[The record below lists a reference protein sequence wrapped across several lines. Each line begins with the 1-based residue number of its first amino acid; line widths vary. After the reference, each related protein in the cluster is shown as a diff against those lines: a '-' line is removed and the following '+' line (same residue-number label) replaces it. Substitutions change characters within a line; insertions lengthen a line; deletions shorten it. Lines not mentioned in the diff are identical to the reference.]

1 MKVSSK
7 SKKNKGEVRI
17 YREISGVVLMALAI
31 FLFLVLFSYHPEDS
45 SFNVV
50 QGKIGVPI
58 QNWGGIIGSH
68 LADISFQTLGLLA
81 WLLIPILL
89 GVGILLLFPNWFN
102 QPSLRFILGT
112 GSSLIFLSSLFGL
125 AGEWEI
131 GGQLPFPLGGSVGVI
146 LAHFF
151 IHYLGRLVAVV
162 VILVGWFVCITVF
175 FRVSLVRGLAQVL
188 KIVSWPFLYLHREF
202 LMARLRRQH
211 RVAIKRPEQKEA
223 PAAPGETPAPP
234 VVMGSSPHPTPVRV
248 AAQEIFSFMDRSGQF
263 KLPSTTLLDPV
274 PKEERPVD
282 QKSLE
287 FNSRNLVQKLSN
299 FGVDGRVTEIRTGPV
314 VSLYEF
320 ELAPGIR
327 LSRVESLSDD
337 IAMAIG
343 AQSVRVIRPP
353 GKSVVG
359 IEVPNPVREQ
369 IFLRSMLESDSFK
382 GSASPMSL
390 ALGKGIFGDP
400 VVVSLGN
407 NLPHLLVAGT
417 TGSGKS
423 VSLNAMI
430 LSILFKAT
438 PEDVR
443 LLMIDPKMLELT
455 AYDGLPHLLIP
466 VITDSKSAA
475 QALKWMVEKMEERYR
490 LMNKLGSK
498 SIESLNK
505 LVDKER
511 RLRSSLSLKDKG
523 AAVEPGEPGESGGES
538 TGEEMPRGRLPYI
551 VVIIDELADLMAVAA
566 NEVEVSLQRLA
577 QKARQAGI
585 HLIVATQRPSVD
597 IITGVIKANFPSRI
611 SFQVSSRV
619 DSRTILDDDGAESL
633 LGKGDMLFIPPVT
646 KQIERVHGAY
656 VSEDEIKRVVD
667 FWKKQAKPEFEQV
680 VVQSESRPD
689 DFDADLDEK
698 YAEVLEFVKEI
709 GQVSISMVQRK
720 HRIGYNRAARLVE
733 RMEREGIIGPPD
745 GARPRE
751 VLITPDG
758 KPRK

>member
-1 MKVSSK
+1 MKVNSK
-7 SKKNKGEVRI
+7 SKKSKGEIRI
-17 YREISGVVLMALAI
+17 YREISGVVLSALAI
-31 FLFLVLFSYHPEDS
+31 FMFLVLFSYHPEDS

-50 QGKIGVPI
+50 QGKLGVPV
-58 QNWGGIIGSH
+58 QNWGGIVGSH
-68 LADISFQTLGLLA
+68 LADLSLQTLGLLA

-89 GVGILLLFPNWFN
+89 GVGVLLLFPNWFN
-102 QPSLRFILGT
+102 PPSLRFILGT

-125 AGEWEI
+125 AGEWKI
-131 GGQLPFPLGGSVGVI
+131 GGRLPFPLGGSAGII

-151 IHYLGRLVAVV
+151 IHYLGRLGAVV
-162 VILVGWFVCITVF
+162 VILVGWFVCITLF
-175 FRVSLVRGLAQVL
+175 FRVSLVRWLAQVL
-188 KIVSWPFLYLHREF
+188 KVVSWPFLYLHREI
-202 LMARLRRQH
+202 LMARIRRQ
-211 RVAIKRPEQKEA
+211 RREATKRPEPKEES
-223 PAAPGETPAPP
+223 AAPGETPVHPM
-234 VVMGSSPHPTPVRV
+234 VVESSPPPPPVRV

-263 KLPSTTLLDPV
+263 KLPSLNLLDPI
-274 PKEERPVD
+274 PKEERQLD

-299 FGVDGRVTEIRTGPV
+299 FGVEGRVTEIRTGPV

-359 IEVPNPVREQ
+359 IEVPNPAREP
-369 IFLRSMLESDSFK
+369 IVLRSVLESDNFR

-407 NLPHLLVAGT
+407 TLPHLLVAGT

-443 LLMIDPKMLELT
+443 LLLIDPKMLDLT
-455 AYDGLPHLLIP
+455 SYDGLPHLLIP

-475 QALKWMVEKMEERYR
+475 QSLKWMVEKMEDRYR
-490 LMNKLGSK
+490 LMNKLGIK

-505 LVDKER
+505 LIEKDR
-511 RLRSSLSLKDKG
+511 RLRSSLSLKEKG
-523 AAVEPGEPGESGGES
+523 GMEEPDGESGG
-538 TGEEMPRGRLPYI
+538 GELPQGRLPYI

-566 NEVEVSLQRLA
+566 NDVEVSLQRLA

-646 KQIERVHGAY
+646 KQIERVHGPF
-656 VSEDEIKRVVD
+656 VSEEEIKRVVD
-667 FWKKQAKPEFEQV
+667 FWKKQGKPEYDQV
-680 VVQSESRPD
+680 VIKSESRPD
-689 DFDADLDEK
+689 DFDPDLDEK

-709 GQVSISMVQRK
+709 GQVSISMIQRK

-733 RMEREGIIGPPD
+733 RMEREGIIGPQD
-745 GARPRE
+745 GVRPRE
-751 VLITPDG
+751 VLISPDG

>member
-1 MKVSSK
+1 MKANAK
-7 SKKNKGEVRI
+7 SKKGRGEIKI
-17 YREISGVVLMALAI
+17 YREIFGVVLVALAV
-31 FLFLVLFSYHPEDS
+31 FLFLVLFSSHPEDS
-45 SFNVV
+45 SFNVI
-50 QGKIGVPI
+50 QGKFEIPV
-58 QNWGGIIGSH
+58 QNWGGIVGSH
-68 LADISFQTLGLLA
+68 LADLSFQTLGLLA

-89 GVGILLLFPNWFN
+89 GIGVLLLFPNWFN
-102 QPSLRFILGT
+102 PPSVRVLLGT

-125 AGEWEI
+125 AGEWKI
-131 GGQLPFPLGGSVGVI
+131 GGRLPFPLGGSAGII

-151 IHYLGRLVAVV
+151 IHYLGRLGAGVV
-162 VILVGWFVCITVF
+162 LLVGWFVCITIF
-175 FRVSLVRGLAQVL
+175 FRVSLVRALAQVL
-188 KIVSWPFLYLHREF
+188 KVLSWPFLYLHQRI
-202 LMARLRRQH
+202 MVVWMRRQR
-211 RVAIKRPEQKEA
+211 RVVRRSPEPKEE
-223 PAAPGETPAPP
+223 PQTPGEVHRPP
-234 VVMGSSPHPTPVRV
+234 VVVENAPPPPPVRV
-248 AAQEIFSFMDRSGQF
+248 TAQEIFSFMDRSGQF
-263 KLPSTTLLDPV
+263 KLPSLNLLDPV
-274 PKEERPVD
+274 PKEERQLD

-287 FNSRNLVQKLSN
+287 FNSRTLVQKLSN
-299 FGVDGRVTEIRTGPV
+299 FGVEGRVTEIRTGPV

-359 IEVPNPVREQ
+359 IEVPNPARDQ
-369 IFLRSMLESDSFK
+369 IVLRSVLESESFR
-382 GSASPMSL
+382 GSRSPLTL

-407 NLPHLLVAGT
+407 TLPHLLVAGT

-443 LLMIDPKMLELT
+443 LLLIDPKMLELT
-455 AYDGLPHLLIP
+455 AYEGLPHLLVP

-475 QALKWMVEKMEERYR
+475 QSLKWIVEKMEERYR
-490 LMNKLGSK
+490 LMNRMAIK
-498 SIESLNK
+498 SIESLNNK
-505 LVDKER
+505 IEKDR
-511 RLRSSLSLKDKG
+511 RLRSSLPLKEKG
-523 AAVEPGEPGESGGES
+523 PAGEPGGES
-538 TGEEMPRGRLPYI
+538 PGEEIPPGRLPYI

-566 NEVEVSLQRLA
+566 NDVEVSLQRLA

-619 DSRTILDDDGAESL
+619 DSRTILDDDGAASL
-633 LGKGDMLFIPPVT
+633 LGKGDMLFIPPIT
-646 KQIERVHGAY
+646 KQIERVHGAF
-656 VSEDEIKRVVD
+656 VSEEEIKRVVE
-667 FWKKQAKPEFEQV
+667 FWKKQGKPEYAQV
-680 VVQSESRPD
+680 VVKSENRPD
-689 DFDADLDEK
+689 DFDPDLDKK

-709 GQVSISMVQRK
+709 GQVSISMIQRK
-720 HRIGYNRAARLVE
+720 FRIGYNRAARLVE
-733 RMEREGIIGPPD
+733 RMEREGIIGPAD

-751 VLITPDG
+751 VLVTPEG
-758 KPRK
+758 KSRK

>member
-7 SKKNKGEVRI
+7 SKKNKGENKI
-17 YREISGVVLMALAI
+17 YRELFGVLLAALAV
-31 FLFLVLFSYHPEDS
+31 FLFLVLFSYHPEDP

-50 QGKIGVPI
+50 QGKIGVPVR
-58 QNWGGIIGSH
+58 NLGGIIGSH
-68 LADISFQTLGLLA
+68 LADLAFQTLGLLA

-89 GVGILLLFPNWFN
+89 GAGVLLLFPSWFN
-102 QPSLRFILGT
+102 PPSLRFILGT

-125 AGEWEI
+125 AGESQV
-131 GGQLPFPLGGSVGVI
+131 GGRLPFPLGGSAGVI
-146 LAHFF
+146 LANFF
-151 IHYLGRLVAVV
+151 IHYLGSVGAVV

-175 FRVSLVRGLAQVL
+175 FRVSLVRWLGQFL
-188 KIVSWPFLYLHREF
+188 KVASVPFLYLHREII
-202 LMARLRRQH
+202 MARLRRQ
-211 RVAIKRPEQKEA
+211 RREATKRPADKGE
-223 PAAPGETPAPP
+223 PAAPGAAPAPP
-234 VVMGSSPHPTPVRV
+234 VVVESAPPPPPVR
-248 AAQEIFSFMDRSGQF
+248 ATAQEIFSFMDRTGQF
-263 KLPSTTLLDPV
+263 KLPQTTLLDPV

-359 IEVPNPVREQ
+359 IEVPNPVREK
-369 IFLRSMLESDSFK
+369 IVLRSMLESDSFR
-382 GSASPMSL
+382 GSASPLSL

-407 NLPHLLVAGT
+407 SLPHLLVAGT

-455 AYDGLPHLLIP
+455 SYDGLPHLLVP
-466 VITDSKSAA
+466 VITDPKSAA
-475 QALKWMVEKMEERYR
+475 QSLKWMVDKMEDRYR
-490 LMNKLGSK
+490 LMNKLGTK

-505 LVDKER
+505 LVEKDK
-511 RLRSSLSLKDKG
+511 RLRSSLSLKEKAG
-523 AAVEPGEPGESGGES
+523 AEEAGGEG
-538 TGEEMPRGRLPYI
+538 TGEEMPLGRLPYI
-551 VVIIDELADLMAVAA
+551 VVIIDELADLMAVAS
-566 NEVEVSLQRLA
+566 NEVEISLQRLA

-646 KQIERVHGAY
+646 KQIERVHGPF

-667 FWKKQAKPEFEQV
+667 FWKKQGKPEYEQV
-680 VVQSESRPD
+680 VLKSESRPD

-698 YAEVLEFVKEI
+698 YVEVLDLVTEI
-709 GQVSISMVQRK
+709 GQVSISMIQRK
-720 HRIGYNRAARLVE
+720 FRIGYNRAARLVE
-733 RMEREGIIGPPD
+733 RMEREGVIGPAD
-745 GARPRE
+745 GAKPRE
-751 VLITPDG
+751 VLIPPGG
-758 KPRK
+758 KNKK